1 MRIDSG
7 PVNYFLRAY
16 FQYALIPIIIIS
28 IISYIVREKE
38 QYPLFFYAI
47 IFTLILAIFL
57 IISFHEYLSIKK
69 KSKMSALFIREGEL
83 YINNEKKLPLTEITS
98 ITPLYYNPLIGKVMI
113 FFFEIKTNDK
123 VFYFFDEPRFIWN
136 IMTSLSVKKLEKA
149 FPELQPVIQEEII
162 IRKLPNI

>member
-16 FQYALIPIIIIS
+16 FQYAFIPIVIIS
-28 IISYIVREKE
+28 IISYIVRKKE
-38 QYPLFFYAI
+38 QYPPFFYAT
-47 IFTLILAIFL
+47 IFTFILAIFL
-57 IISFHEYLSIKK
+57 IISFHEYISIKK

-83 YINNEKKLPLTEITS
+83 YINNEKKLPLKEITS

-113 FFFEIKTNDK
+113 YFFEIKTSNET
-123 VFYFFDEPRFIWN
+123 FYFFDKPRFMWN
-136 IMTSLSVKKLEKA
+136 VMTSLSVKKLKKN

>member
-16 FQYALIPIIIIS
+16 FQYALIPIVIIS

-38 QYPLFFYAI
+38 QYPPFFYAI
-47 IFTLILAIFL
+47 IFTLIPTIFL
-57 IISFHEYLSIKK
+57 IISFHEYLSIKR
-69 KSKMSALFIREGEL
+69 KSKISALFIREGEL
-83 YINNEKKLPLTEITS
+83 YINNEKKLPLAEITS

-113 FFFEIKTNDK
+113 YFFEIKTSNE
-123 VFYFFDEPRFIWN
+123 VFYFFDQPRFMWN
-136 IMTSLSVKKLEKA
+136 IMTPLSVKKLEKI
-149 FPELQPVIQEEII
+149 FPELQPVIQEEIT